1 MAEYAGLWDPA
12 VIPDNISSSDR
23 VFEDVVFH
31 ATLNIVLALGCQISK
46 SLSLAQRQYQANEF
60 YRRSQKLVS
69 IETLDTFPLSVVQL
83 LLLHSLYIS
92 YASMADRCWIMI
104 GAAFRVAMALGLHTN
119 QSGKAYSQLE

>member
-12 VIPDNISSSDR
+12 VIPDNISSGDR

-31 ATLNIVLALGCQISK
+31 ATLNMVLALGCRINK

-83 LLLHSLYIS
+83 LLLRSL
-92 YASMADRCWIMI
+92 
-104 GAAFRVAMALGLHTN
+104 
-119 QSGKAYSQLE
+119 